1 MFAAGRNSGALD
13 FEAVEQATRD
23 ALHQAGASLIEMLLN
38 DDAAYEPQQH
48 CAWGGQARYAG
59 KRAKKLVTMLGAIVV
74 ERPYDHCGHCGSGFA
89 ARDQELD
96 VVATQYSPSVR
107 RMMALVGSE
116 TSFGRGRALLD
127 ELAGIELT
135 AKAVEREAE
144 AIGAD
149 VAARE
154 QAEIERAVQLEL
166 PAICGAEI
174 PILYI
179 EMDGTGV
186 PVAAAETTGRKG
198 KNGSPARTR
207 EVKLG
212 CVFTQSGRDA
222 RGRPV
227 RDEDSTTYSGA
238 IEDTAAFGPRLFNEA
253 WRRGWSRARR
263 KVILGDGAAW
273 IWNLAQQ
280 YFPGAIEI
288 VDLYHAREHLWD
300 LASKLFLQQQ
310 KRRGGWQRRLQKK
323 LDAGR
328 IEQLVATLRGTAS
341 DNLELQHQLA
351 LEAGYFERNA
361 ERMRYREF
369 RRQGLF
375 VGSGVIEAGCRTLIA
390 SRLKRSGMFWS
401 VRGANAITALRCAR
415 LSNRFDAYWE
425 TRVKAA

>member
-89 ARDQELD
+89 AR
-96 VVATQYSPSVR
+96 
-107 RMMALVGSE
+107 
-116 TSFGRGRALLD
+116 
-127 ELAGIELT
+127 
-135 AKAVEREAE
+135 
-144 AIGAD
+144 
-149 VAARE
+149 E

-179 EMDGTGV
+179 EVDGTGV

-401 VRGANAITALRCAR
+401 VRGANAITALRCR
-415 LSNRFDAYWE
+415 LVQYKMSLKGRAIPIQDEPDGDPLGGQEQSSCGRWESPCSKPNR
-425 TRVKAA
+425 